1 MTPAERARFEKCLA
15 LAKRGATAGERAAG
29 LAAAERVAASTGMTL
44 AEAKAATGRRPPV
57 PPTMDWPRPSS
68 RAARRTP
75 PKAKPKRSAKP
86 PTLEEVLRQRAEAD
100 AERRRAAVAADRRLM
115 KELVEQAAYEA
126 RQRERQ
132 AERDREWAAN
142 ACGDDAVTSCPTPAS
157 ADGPRDRR
165 RPAGPSLISV
175 ADRSTDHDQIGSR
188 SSTGD
193 RHG

>member
-1 MTPAERARFEKCLA
+1 MTSAERDRFEKCLA

-44 AEAKAATGRRPPV
+44 VEAKAAVGGSRPA
-57 PPTMDWPRPSS
+57 PPRMDWPYPRP

-75 PKAKPKRSAKP
+75 PRAKPKRPVKP

-132 AERDREWAAN
+132 AERDQEWAA
-142 ACGDDAVTSCPTPAS
+142 T
-157 ADGPRDRR
+157 R
-165 RPAGPSLISV
+165 AGTMP
-175 ADRSTDHDQIGSR
+175 
-188 SSTGD
+188 
-193 RHG
+193 